1 MPFGYIYSPRHM
13 LLCATT
19 MAFKKFISVVLFI
32 LMLLSASKAEIRGVT
47 ETSKLGVTSNF
58 DVLTLGFYILFVN
71 FSETI

>member
-1 MPFGYIYSPRHM
+1 M

-19 MAFKKFISVVLFI
+19 MAISVVLFI

-47 ETSKLGVTSNF
+47 ETSKLGATSNF

>member
-1 MPFGYIYSPRHM
+1 M

-19 MAFKKFISVVLFI
+19 MAFKNFISVVLFI
-32 LMLLSASKAEIRGVT
+32 LMLLSASKAEIRGLT